1 MAFSAASKSGRRLM
15 FRKLRSSSS
24 SSSSSATTVQAQ
36 AQSRQRSASS
46 FPSLILGANKSIT
59 PIGSFAE
66 AQAEFLHPDQASVME
81 LKELMR
87 RANAGIVAHYYM
99 DVELQGIL
107 HAATSGGNGSSSSS
121 IAIADS
127 LAMGDAAL
135 RMAQSGRTSIAC
147 LGVDF
152 MSESVQAIL
161 DYNYRPDDNNS
172 SSSISSNNNKQ
183 QQIPVYRLSERKIGC
198 SLAESAERDDY
209 TTWLQ
214 QAAAKGKPALH
225 VVYINTSLETKA
237 RSNAILPTI
246 TCTSSNVL
254 QTILT
259 ASSQIPNL
267 DIYYGPDTYM
277 GENLLTMLRTISTNW
292 SDEDIRT
299 KLHAHHTKESLR
311 QLHEQHLHVYPNGNC
326 IVHHM
331 FGADVVQTVHAEYDD
346 AYITAHLEVPGEMFQ
361 LAMDASLDKN
371 QRGVVGSTSNILNFI
386 IDKVQNSSARDDEQS
401 HLKFILGTEAGMVT
415 SIVQKLQPL
424 ITGDRTVEI
433 IFPVASDAVT
443 IGDGNNSINS
453 SGHHDDDGDDQKTLL
468 PLIPGV
474 KATEGCSTAGGC
486 ATCPFMKM
494 NDFDA
499 LMKVLQLM
507 GDDNNDS
514 SGSSSSTKLQKY
526 RPLNRL
532 AGVMIQNRP
541 AMEWAIEPIQY
552 MRTLGQH
559 QRLPDE
565 LMERLL
571 LVEDRHNNTR

>member
-1 MAFSAASKSGRRLM
+1 MAFSTTSKSGHRLMM

-24 SSSSSATTVQAQ
+24 SLAATVQ

-66 AQAEFLHPDQASVME
+66 AQAEFLQPDQASVLE

-107 HAATSGGNGSSSSS
+107 HAAAASGHNDSSSSS

-161 DYNYRPDDNNS
+161 DYNYRPDDHNNN
-172 SSSISSNNNKQ
+172 SSNNNKQ
-183 QQIPVYRLSERKIGC
+183 QQEQQIPVYRLSERKIGC

-214 QAAAKGKPALH
+214 QAAARGKPALH

-259 ASSQIPNL
+259 ASAQIPNL

-277 GENLLTMLRTISTNW
+277 GENLLTMLRTISSNW

-311 QLHEQHLHVYPNGNC
+311 TLHEHHLHVYPNGNC

-331 FGADVVQTVHAEYDD
+331 FGADVVQTVHEQYAD

-361 LAMDASLDKN
+361 LAMDASLDN

-386 IDKVQNSSARDDEQS
+386 IDKVQNSGDDDQS

-443 IGDGNNSINS
+443 IGDTT
-453 SGHHDDDGDDQKTLL
+453 SGHDDDQTLLL

-486 ATCPFMKM
+486 Y
-494 NDFDA
+494 
-499 LMKVLQLM
+499 
-507 GDDNNDS
+507 S
-514 SGSSSSTKLQKY
+514 
-526 RPLNRL
+526 
-532 AGVMIQNRP
+532 
-541 AMEWAIEPIQY
+541 
-552 MRTLGQH
+552 
-559 QRLPDE
+559 
-565 LMERLL
+565 
-571 LVEDRHNNTR
+571 

>member
-1 MAFSAASKSGRRLM
+1 MAFSATSKSGRRLM
-15 FRKLRSSSS
+15 FRKLRSA
-24 SSSSSATTVQAQ
+24 SSSSAATVQ

-81 LKELMR
+81 LKELMQ

-172 SSSISSNNNKQ
+172 SSISSNNKQQ

-311 QLHEQHLHVYPNGNC
+311 ILHEQHLHVYPNGNC

-331 FGADVVQTVHAEYDD
+331 FGADVVQTVNAEYDD

-361 LAMDASLDKN
+361 LAMDASLDN

-386 IDKVQNSSARDDEQS
+386 IDKVQKSSAAHDEQS

-443 IGDGNNSINS
+443 IGDGNNSNN
-453 SGHHDDDGDDQKTLL
+453 SGHHDDDDQKTLL

-507 GDDNNDS
+507 GDDNNNNNNN
-514 SGSSSSTKLQKY
+514 SGNSTKLQKY
-526 RPLNRL
+526 LPPNRL

-571 LVEDRHNNTR
+571 LVVDRHNNTR